1 MMVLEKFAISSFKTL
16 CCGKMLLNIEMREC
30 ASLVVIIWILMK
42 VHPTSSFS
50 SAKYIWP
57 LTDSTFNYEITS
69 STPGDYTQCGFH
81 FDGNHPSFSGPP
93 LNLDAYSFP
102 FIDINIGDANEFKD
116 FSFAMSVHISGSTG
130 CIFHF
135 KSMTSPGTITDVSV
149 CIDGTTLTMELL
161 PDPGA
166 LAPSHSVPSLQGQ
179 WVMIQAGRSQSSSE
193 MKFIVGTTTGPIN
206 LKKTPDSYGSD
217 VILGLPGILR
227 IGARHDNSMAL
238 SMMVTCI
245 TMYDVTTNTG
255 SDVGSIEDQCKPTT
269 SVSGE

>member
-1 MMVLEKFAISSFKTL
+1 MY
-16 CCGKMLLNIEMREC
+16 
-30 ASLVVIIWILMK
+30 ILFVS

-50 SAKYIWP
+50 GAKYIWP
-57 LTDSTFNYEITS
+57 LTDSTFNYEKTS

-81 FDGNHPSFSGPP
+81 FDGNHPSFSGLP
-93 LNLDAYSFP
+93 LKLDAYNFP
-102 FIDINIGDANEFKD
+102 FIDIDIGDANEFKD

-149 CIDGTTLTMELL
+149 CIDGTTLTMDLL
-161 PDPGA
+161 PDPGTSP
-166 LAPSHSVPSLQGQ
+166 PSHSVPSLQGQ
-179 WVMIQAGRSQSSSE
+179 WVMIQAGRSQSPSE
-193 MKFIVGTTTGPIN
+193 MKFIVSTTTGLIN
-206 LKKTPDSYGSD
+206 LTETPVSYGSS

-227 IGARHDNSMAL
+227 IGAKHDNSMAL

-245 TMYDVTTNTG
+245 TMYDVTSNTG
-255 SDVGSIEDQCKPTT
+255 SDVGSIEDECKSPP

>member
-1 MMVLEKFAISSFKTL
+1 MLFVL
-16 CCGKMLLNIEMREC
+16 
-30 ASLVVIIWILMK
+30 
-42 VHPTSSFS
+42 VHPTSSLS
-50 SAKYIWP
+50 GAKYIWP

-81 FDGNHPSFSGPP
+81 FDGNHPSFSGLP
-93 LNLDAYSFP
+93 LKLDAYSFP
-102 FIDINIGDANEFKD
+102 FIEINIGDAYEFKD
-116 FSFAMSVHISGSTG
+116 FSFAMSVLISGSTG

-135 KSMTSPGTITDVSV
+135 KSMTSPDTITDVSV

-166 LAPSHSVPSLQGQ
+166 SPPSHSVPSLQGQ

-193 MKFIVGTTTGPIN
+193 MKFIVSTAAGLIN
-206 LKKTPDSYGSD
+206 LTKTSDSYGSN
-217 VILGLPGILR
+217 VKLGLPGILR
-227 IGARHDNSMAL
+227 IGAKHDNSMAL

-245 TMYDVTTNTG
+245 TMYSVTTNTG
-255 SDVGSIEDQCKPTT
+255 SDVGSIENQCKSPP

>member
-1 MMVLEKFAISSFKTL
+1 
-16 CCGKMLLNIEMREC
+16 MLFV
-30 ASLVVIIWILMK
+30 S

-57 LTDSTFNYEITS
+57 LTDSTFNYEIKS
-69 STPGDYTQCGFH
+69 STTGDYTQCGFH
-81 FDGNHPSFSGPP
+81 FDGNHPSFSGIP
-93 LNLDAYSFP
+93 LKLDAYSFP
-102 FIDINIGDANEFKD
+102 FVDINISNANEFND

-135 KSMTSPGTITDVSV
+135 KSMTPPGTITDVSV

-193 MKFIVGTTTGPIN
+193 MKFIVSTAAGLIN
-206 LKKTPDSYGSD
+206 LTKTSDSYGSN

-227 IGARHDNSMAL
+227 IGAKHDNSMAL

-245 TMYDVTTNTG
+245 TMYDVIKNTG
-255 SDVGSIEDQCKPTT
+255 NDVSLIEDQCKSPP
-269 SVSGE
+269 SVSG

>member
-1 MMVLEKFAISSFKTL
+1 MY
-16 CCGKMLLNIEMREC
+16 
-30 ASLVVIIWILMK
+30 ILFVS

-50 SAKYIWP
+50 GAKYIWP
-57 LTDSTFNYEITS
+57 LTDSTFNFEITS
-69 STPGDYTQCGFH
+69 KTPGNYTQCGFH
-81 FDGNHPSFSGPP
+81 FDGNHPSFSGSP

-102 FIDINIGDANEFKD
+102 FIDINIGDANELKD

-149 CIDGTTLTMELL
+149 CIDGTTLTMDLL
-161 PDPGA
+161 PDPGTSP
-166 LAPSHSVPSLQGQ
+166 PSHSVPSLQGQ

-193 MKFIVGTTTGPIN
+193 MKFIVSTAASLIYLT
-206 LKKTPDSYGSD
+206 KTSDSYGSN

-227 IGARHDNSMAL
+227 IGAKHDNSMAL

-255 SDVGSIEDQCKPTT
+255 SDVGLIEDQCKSPP